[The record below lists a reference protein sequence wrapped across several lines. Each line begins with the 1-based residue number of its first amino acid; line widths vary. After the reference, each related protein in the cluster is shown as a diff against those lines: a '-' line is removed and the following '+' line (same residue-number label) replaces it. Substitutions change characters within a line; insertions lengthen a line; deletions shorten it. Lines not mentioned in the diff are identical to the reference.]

1 MQKKIVLIVFL
12 FSSIAAS
19 AQVEFIMNDW
29 KKVTEKAKS
38 ENKYIFLD
46 AYTDWCSWCKVM
58 DKKTFSDKQVGNFM
72 NSKWIAAKMD
82 MEKGFGIELSMKYG
96 VSAFPTYLIFNSKG
110 ELLTRLVGYQEI
122 EPFMKNM
129 EEALAIQNPL
139 AGYNTKMD
147 IDYPKFYIAAYDGK
161 KETPNPKSAEVC
173 AYLDGQKD
181 LYSEVNWNIIKRFTL
196 NDKYNNYFLSNLETY
211 RKLFGNEVDDVI
223 DKVLASKLNK
233 AIADKDDAELN
244 STIEL
249 VYKYHN
255 ADADEMASRFQ
266 STYYLK
272 TGNCPKYV
280 EITNRIIEKN
290 QSITA
295 GELNQYGWSVYESC
309 NGNNEIK
316 TALTWME
323 RAVTMDPDYAVL
335 DTYAALLYKDKN
347 YKEAKLYAEKAI
359 EAGKESGED
368 TKETQA
374 LLEKINAELK

>member
-1 MQKKIVLIVFL
+1 MLKRIVLVTFL
-12 FSSIAAS
+12 FISIAAS

-29 KKVTEKAKS
+29 KKVTEKAKT

-46 AYTDWCSWCKVM
+46 AYTEWCGWCKVM
-58 DKKTFSDKQVGNFM
+58 DKKTFSDKQVGNLM
-72 NSKWIAAKMD
+72 NSKWVAAKMD

-122 EPFMKNM
+122 EPFIKNM
-129 EEALAIQNPL
+129 EEALQIKIPL
-139 AGYNTKMD
+139 PGYSTKINMK
-147 IDYPKFYIAAYDGK
+147 YPEFYVAAYDGK

-181 LYSEVNWNIIKRFTL
+181 LFSEVNWNIIKRFNL
-196 NDKYNNYFLSNLETY
+196 NDKYNSYFLDNLESF
-211 RKLFGNEVDDVI
+211 RKFYGNETDDVI
-223 DKVLASKLNK
+223 DKVLSSKLNK

-244 STIEL
+244 NAVEL

-255 ADADEMASRFQ
+255 ADADVMANQFR

-280 EITNRIIEKN
+280 EMTNLIIEKN
-290 QSITA
+290 ENITS

-309 NGNNEIK
+309 DGKDEIK
-316 TALTWME
+316 IALTWME
-323 RAVTMDPDYAVL
+323 RAVAMDPDYAVL

-347 YKEAKLYAEKAI
+347 YKDAKVYAEKAI
-359 EAGKESGED
+359 SSGKESGED
-368 TKETQA
+368 VKETQS
-374 LLEKINAELK
+374 LLEK